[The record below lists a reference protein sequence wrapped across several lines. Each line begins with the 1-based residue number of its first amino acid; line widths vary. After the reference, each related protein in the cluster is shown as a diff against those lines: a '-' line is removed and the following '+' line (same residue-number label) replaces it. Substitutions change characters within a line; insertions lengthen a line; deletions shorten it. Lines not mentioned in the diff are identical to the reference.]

1 MKKFSR
7 VLLIVLG
14 VILALAIILL
24 LAVNL
29 YVQSQAT
36 QARIQQELSQRLG
49 TTLHIRRIS
58 VTPWAGLKL
67 SGITI
72 PQAIPGVPGDFLEA
86 KTFRLRIRFI
96 SLFSQRLVIKEVSL
110 INPNVVWRQNA
121 DGKWRVPETVPP
133 KSKSSIAVQ
142 PPASVTPPPAPP
154 AMGTASPVIGA
165 ATPAHPKPSE
175 TESEMETASTGAFVP
190 EIRRVNLS
198 NGAFHFL
205 DENGKVVATF
215 LGVNFRSSLRNGT
228 ALRGTIKIEK
238 TSLRDRFFLEHLQ
251 SPLQY
256 DPTTLDF
263 SKVSANADGG
273 EITGSFSMRPQ
284 EAESPF
290 SVRIQFH
297 DLQANNIV
305 TEAGGPEGIVRGR
318 LEGMLEAAGKTADPN
333 ALAGHGEIFL
343 RDGEVQQYSLLV
355 ALGQILQIEE
365 LTQLHLDQ
373 AHVKYHLSPGLV
385 TIDDLVLQS
394 PNIRLSATGTITF
407 GGKLRLESQLAL
419 NEKVRAQLFR
429 AIQENFQPTAD
440 PGYSAVAFQISGN
453 LEHPKTN
460 LMDKLVGQ
468 DLRDLGSVLNSL
480 FGGGKSDH
488 PKKKKKQSPAAA
500 VVPEAAT
507 SPAPAGNGS
516 PASVPSASPEVS
528 PSPPILIPAPSPAP

>member
-72 PQAIPGVPGDFLEA
+72 PQAIPGLSGDFLEA

-121 DGKWRVPETVPP
+121 DGKWRVPETIPPESKSSVAVQPSGPVASPPP
-133 KSKSSIAVQ
+133 KSIAAE
-142 PPASVTPPPAPP
+142 ASPMVSAVTPGQPNP
-154 AMGTASPVIGA
+154 
-165 ATPAHPKPSE
+165 E
-175 TESEMETASTGAFVP
+175 TEPEAEVANTGAFVP
-190 EIRRVNLS
+190 EIRRVNLA

-228 ALRGTIKIEK
+228 ALRGTIKIGK

-263 SKVSANADGG
+263 SKVSAQAAGG

-290 SVRIQFH
+290 AVRIQFH

-318 LEGMLEAAGKTADPN
+318 LEGMLEAAGKTADAN

-394 PNIRLSATGTITF
+394 PNIRLAATGTITF
-407 GGKLRLESQLAL
+407 AGKLRLESQLAL
-419 NEKVRAQLFR
+419 NEKIRAQLFR
-429 AIQENFQPTAD
+429 AIQQNFQPTAD

-488 PKKKKKQSPAAA
+488 PKKKKKKQPAAA
-500 VVPEAAT
+500 AAVPEAT
-507 SPAPAGNGS
+507 LSPGS
-516 PASVPSASPEVS
+516 GEDGSSTPVPSASPEIS